1 MKKKI
6 SIKNIIIGASL
17 MTIFAM
23 LVFFDY
29 QRVQKDFRNLKNQL
43 MNIRFESL
51 IKNKP
56 LVVKFKG
63 KEMSVSDYQTG
74 DSIEAIQI
82 PTLKEVR
89 YDTKLG
95 KNMIVF
101 ERGTTDRFNTRI
113 HGGEILLR
121 SWLGFTKYIHVNCTG
136 YQGRPISIGL
146 KPRENNSGDGRITVT
161 IRNVSTGYSD

>member
-6 SIKNIIIGASL
+6 NFKNIIVGTSL
-17 MTIFAM
+17 MITFAM
-23 LVFFDY
+23 LVFSDY
-29 QRVQKDFRNLKNQL
+29 QRVQKDFRNLKAQL
-43 MNIRFESL
+43 MNTRFESL
-51 IKNKP
+51 IKNKSF
-56 LVVKFKG
+56 VVKFKE
-63 KEMSVSDYQTG
+63 KEMTVSDYQTG
-74 DSIEAIQI
+74 KSKEIMQI

-121 SWLGFTKYIHVNCTG
+121 SWLGFAKYIHVNCAG
-136 YQGRPISIGL
+136 YIREGRYP
-146 KPRENNSGDGRITVT
+146 ED
-161 IRNVSTGYSD
+161 

>member
-6 SIKNIIIGASL
+6 SFKNIIVGTSL
-17 MTIFAM
+17 MTTFAM
-23 LVFFDY
+23 LVFSDY

-43 MNIRFESL
+43 MNTRFESL
-51 IKNKP
+51 IKNKSF
-56 LVVKFKG
+56 VVKFKE
-63 KEMSVSDYQTG
+63 KEMTVSDYQTG
-74 DSIEAIQI
+74 KSKEIMQI

-121 SWLGFTKYIHVNCTG
+121 SWLGFGKNIHVNCAG
-136 YQGRPISIGL
+136 YI
-146 KPRENNSGDGRITVT
+146 REG
-161 IRNVSTGYSD
+161 GYPED